1 MAAHWLDEL
10 ETAYAAQ
17 LAASPI
23 KVSLIAH
30 TERPFDI
37 AAASARTCYSSKG
50 LLTPDD
56 MHKSEKSL
64 ELRKKVA
71 KATLKSGHHT
81 TRQHAQFVFGLEN
94 VSRQVI
100 WQILHAHP
108 YYNSEQVSQ
117 RYVPIKNDRT
127 WYTLPSSLAAN
138 SDVHA
143 LHESAFATYTAL
155 IETLKPVVEDVYFS
169 IHRLKARNKEAYADA
184 IKKRCMEVARYVM
197 PVSTVAYLYHSVSSL
212 TLMRYA
218 RMLLWSNHE
227 EFVLL
232 GIHMFRL
239 IRKTDPDLFEELP
252 EPLPCPSRSFN
263 SDEARSKNAA
273 FDQKLGGKAAVL
285 VSASVAALRDG
296 WIYSAPATDNS
307 GAHNAL
313 DPQYNELLGDVF
325 YPGTLDETSRLLNH
339 AHFTF
344 LKKLSHT
351 ADSQEQRHRTLPGN
365 RPHLP
370 SQISLEDDYITPR
383 LIAETESARTIY
395 VDFLSRNFD
404 LVRKLWRNEVLP
416 REDIAYILPNAFPI
430 RFMESGDFYNFYH
443 KWKSRLCYNAQ
454 EEIFYSSH
462 AEVSEIKNRYAD
474 IGKHIGPPCVVRE
487 HLKPRCPEGDHFCG
501 IKVWQVP
508 FAAYDRII

>member
-10 ETAYAAQ
+10 EKTYAAQ
-17 LAASPI
+17 IATYPI
-23 KVSLIAH
+23 KVSLIAY
-30 TERPFDI
+30 TDKPFDI

-50 LLTPDD
+50 LLRPED

-71 KATLKSGHHT
+71 KSTLKSGHHT

-94 VSRQVI
+94 ISRQLI
-100 WQILHAHP
+100 WQVLHAHP

-127 WYTLPSSLAAN
+127 WYSLPASLTTNAE
-138 SDVHA
+138 VHA
-143 LHESAFATYTAL
+143 LHGEAFTAYSAL
-155 IETLKPVVEDVYFS
+155 IDALRPVVEDVYFS
-169 IHRLKARNKEAYADA
+169 IHRLKARKKEDYADA

-212 TLMRYA
+212 TLLRYA
-218 RMLLWSNHE
+218 RMLLWSNSE
-227 EFVLL
+227 EFVIL

-239 IRKTDPDLFEELP
+239 IRQVDADLFEELP
-252 EPLPCPSRSFN
+252 EPLAAP
-263 SDEARSKNAA
+263 ARTFDVVQARKQNEA
-273 FDQKLGGKAAVL
+273 FDQKLGGKSAAL
-285 VSASVAALRDG
+285 VSASVAALREG
-296 WIYSAPATDNS
+296 WVHAGTTDE
-307 GAHNAL
+307 AVAAQHAL
-313 DPQYNELLGDVF
+313 DPQFNQLLGDVF
-325 YPGTLDETSRLLNH
+325 YPGTLDETSRLMNH

-383 LIAETESARTIY
+383 LLTQAPAAGKIY
-395 VDFLSRNFD
+395 IDYLSRNFD
-404 LVRKLWRNEVLP
+404 LLRKLWKNESLP
-416 REDIAYILPNAFPI
+416 REDIAYILPNAFPV

-501 IKVWQVP
+501 IKVWQLP

>member
-10 ETAYAAQ
+10 ETAFAAQ
-17 LAASPI
+17 LNASPI
-23 KVSLIAH
+23 KVSVIAH
-30 TERPFDI
+30 TEHPFDI

-56 MHKSEKSL
+56 MHKSEKAL

-71 KATLKSGHHT
+71 RATLKSGHHT

-127 WYTLPSSLAAN
+127 WYTLPSSIAAN
-138 SDVHA
+138 ADVHA
-143 LHESAFATYTAL
+143 LHQAAFATYSAL
-155 IETLKPVVEDVYFS
+155 IECLKPFVEDVFFS
-169 IHRLKARNKEAYADA
+169 IHRLKARHKEAYADA

-227 EFVLL
+227 EFTLL

-239 IRKTDPDLFEELP
+239 IRKIDPDLFAELP
-252 EPLPCPSRSFN
+252 EPLAAPRRSF
-263 SDEARSKNAA
+263 DTDDARGKNAA
-273 FDQKLGGKAAVL
+273 FDQKLGGKTAIL

-296 WIYSAPATDNS
+296 WIYAEPSTDES

-313 DPQYNELLGDVF
+313 NPQYNALLGDVF
-325 YPGTLDETSRLLNH
+325 YPGTLDEASRLMNH

-370 SQISLEDDYITPR
+370 AQISLEDDYITPR
-383 LIAETESARTIY
+383 LIAETESARRIY
-395 VDFLSRNFD
+395 VDYLSQNFD
-404 LVRKLWRNEVLP
+404 MVRKLWRNDALP

-454 EEIFYSSH
+454 EEIFYSAH

-501 IKVWQVP
+501 IKVWQMP